1 LRDGPRFGAVLFDLD
16 GTLVETRNDISTAV
30 NLALDGRGLPGLSVE
45 RVTRHVGNGARF
57 LAARCLEEA
66 GVGSPTPDEIESL
79 YLAFHTHYL
88 AHLLDTTFVY
98 PGVPGVCEGI
108 ARSGGR
114 MAIVTNKP
122 IEAAKRIVIGLGL
135 SSYFPVVLGGDSLP
149 QRKPDPAPLLRAIA
163 SLGSDTEHALMVGDS
178 QVDIDAARA
187 AGVPVAAV
195 AWGFTPKGALESA
208 SPDLVAEDAAALG
221 EWILR

>member
-1 LRDGPRFGAVLFDLD
+1 LSEGPRFGAVLFDLD
-16 GTLVETRNDISTAV
+16 GTLVETRKDIATGI
-30 NLALDGRGLPGLSVE
+30 NLSLGDRGLPVLPVDSVA
-45 RVTRHVGNGARF
+45 RHVGNGARV

-66 GVGSPTPDEIESL
+66 GVASPTQEEIESL
-79 YLAFHTHYL
+79 HDAFRAHYL

-122 IEAAKRIVIGLGL
+122 IEAAKRILIGLGL

-149 QRKPDPAPLLRAIA
+149 QRKPDPAPLLRAID
-163 SLGSDTEHALMVGDS
+163 SLGMDLGRALMVGDS
-178 QVDIDAARA
+178 QIDIDAARA
-187 AGVPVAAV
+187 AGIPVAAV
-195 AWGFTPKGALESA
+195 AWGFTSRAELATA
-208 SPDLVAEDAAALG
+208 SPDLLAEDAAALG

>member
-1 LRDGPRFGAVLFDLD
+1 MSEGPRFAAVLFDLD
-16 GTLVETRNDISTAV
+16 GTLVETRKDIATAI
-30 NLALDGRGLPGLSVE
+30 NLALGGRGLPVLSVD
-45 RVTRHVGNGARF
+45 RVARHVGHGARV
-57 LAARCLEEA
+57 LVTRCLEEA
-66 GVGSPTPDEIESL
+66 GVASPAPDDIESL
-79 YLAFHTHYL
+79 HSAFHEHYL

-98 PGVPGVCEGI
+98 PGIPGVCEGI
-108 ARSGGR
+108 ARAGGR

-122 IEAAKRIVIGLGL
+122 IEAAKRILIGLGL

-163 SLGSDTEHALMVGDS
+163 SLGADADRALMIGDS

-187 AGVPVAAV
+187 AGIPVAAV
-195 AWGFTPKGALESA
+195 AWGFTPKDALESA
-208 SPDLVAEDAAALG
+208 SPDLLAEDAAALG